1 MVFNQGIDVF
11 SPLLYCIA
19 IIACLRMIVD
29 TTAALEESTV
39 SVQYECIA
47 VVPGEGDM
55 TNTTAHEYVMSST
68 VVMLFRFDAFS
79 LKFYP

>member
-1 MVFNQGIDVF
+1 
-11 SPLLYCIA
+11 
-19 IIACLRMIVD
+19 MIVD

-47 VVPGEGDM
+47 AVPREGDM
-55 TNTTAHEYVMSST
+55 TNTTTHEYVMSST
-68 VVMLFRFDAFS
+68 VVMLFRFDAFY

>member
-1 MVFNQGIDVF
+1 MFF
-11 SPLLYCIA
+11 SSLELYRYYRLC
-19 IIACLRMIVD
+19 MIVD
-29 TTAALEESTV
+29 TTAAALEESTV

-68 VVMLFRFDAFS
+68 VVMLFRFDAFY